1 MSAMS
6 AGGESHRVVTG
17 HDAAGKAI
25 VTSNGRPPVVIE
37 LAAAP
42 GVVFH
47 EIWNTAGS
55 PAPIDSHD
63 DPTPGPLTLTPPA
76 GGTRVRF
83 VDFPPEGAQ
92 AQAIDARRVHDAFSQ
107 IGDAGASTVKSD
119 SPHPM
124 MHRTETVD
132 YGVVIEGA
140 ITLVLDDSQV
150 ELAQGSVVVQ
160 RGTNHAWANRSG
172 ARCRMMFVLIDG
184 RYDAAV
190 ANALGTH

>member
-1 MSAMS
+1 MSA
-6 AGGESHRVVTG
+6 AESHRVVTG
-17 HDAAGKAI
+17 HDASGKAI

-55 PAPIDSHD
+55 PAPIGNHD
-63 DPTPGPLTLTPPA
+63 DPTLGPLTLTPPP

-83 VDFPPEGAQ
+83 VDFPPENAEAPAQ
-92 AQAIDARRVHDAFSQ
+92 DASQIHAAFSQ

-132 YGVVIEGA
+132 YGVVLEGA

-184 RYDAAV
+184 RYDAAT
-190 ANALGTH
+190 ASALGSR